1 MEFACGSE
9 LKETMFTNKGL
20 CSNLLLFRRRKP
32 VISSNIP
39 VIAINHDATPKLAIN
54 RQYPDL
60 LLLNHKSLAAGAAE
74 NR

>member
-9 LKETMFTNKGL
+9 LKKTMFINKGP
-20 CSNLLLFRRRKP
+20 CSNLLLFRKRKP

-39 VIAINHDATPKLAIN
+39 VIAINHDATPKLATN
-54 RQYPDL
+54 LRYPDL
-60 LLLNHKSLAAGAAE
+60 LLLNHRSLAASAAG